1 MARVLVTGGSGFL
14 GLLLLRRLLDEGDDV
29 TSIDLLPCAIQHPR
43 LRAIEGDI
51 RNRQLLDN
59 ALGAASPEVVFH
71 CAALLAHGSLSPQAV
86 WEANVEGT
94 GILADAV
101 AATGVRHV
109 VYISSNCLW
118 GHGFTRPVRE
128 GDAPAPVELYGAS
141 KLEGEKIL
149 QRHDNAFATTVLR
162 CPTIMDEGR
171 LGLLAILFEFIAEGR
186 RVWVVG
192 DGSNKYQFIYAQD
205 LIDAMLLA
213 WRKGSSG
220 VYGIGADDV
229 GTMRETYEYV
239 IAKSGSAARVGTLPK
254 GPAILAMKA
263 AHLLGI
269 SPLGPYHYRMIASDF
284 VFDTTRIKAEL
295 GWKPTLSNRDMM
307 LRAYAYYQANRADIA
322 GRAGASAHRQ
332 AARMGV
338 IRALKWVS

>member
-1 MARVLVTGGSGFL
+1 MAQVLVTGGSGFL
-14 GLLLLRRLLDEGDDV
+14 GLLLLRRLLDEGHDV
-29 TSIDLLPCAIQHPR
+29 TSIDLLPCAMQHPR
-43 LRAIEGDI
+43 LRAVEGDI
-51 RNRQLLDN
+51 RNRQLVDT
-59 ALGAASPEVVFH
+59 ALAAASPEVVFH

-86 WEANVEGT
+86 WDGNVDGT
-94 GILADAV
+94 RVLADAV
-101 AATGVRHV
+101 AAAGVRRV
-109 VYISSNCLW
+109 IYISSNCLW

-128 GDAPAPVELYGAS
+128 DDAPAPVELYGAS

-149 QRHDNAFATTVLR
+149 QRHHNAFATTVLR

-213 WRKGSSG
+213 WRKGSTG
-220 VYGIGADDV
+220 VYGIGSDDV
-229 GTMRETYEYV
+229 GSMRETYEYV
-239 IAKSGSAARVGTLPK
+239 IAKSGSASRVGMLPK

-263 AHLLGI
+263 AHLLRI

-284 VFDTTRIKAEL
+284 VFDTTRIKTGL
-295 GWKPTLSNRDMM
+295 GWRPTLSNRDMM
-307 LRAYAYYQANRADIA
+307 LRAYTYYQSNRGEIE
-322 GRAGASAHRQ
+322 GRAEVSAHRQ
-332 AARMGV
+332 AAKMGV